1 MKLTPISIENVKVSK
16 AEGQQS
22 FSVPGFPRLSLRVS
36 YGGRK
41 TWCFRTRG
49 TTRIA
54 LGHWP
59 SMGIAEAQAAYRLAI
74 EAEGKGQAPRA
85 CGQACRG
92 RSVRRRDADLAQA
105 RPSWK
110 QERGRC
116 GVQDA
121 EPCAAEMEAPDEET
135 NRRTQTAGSIRRD
148 GEVGSLMTDQPSDLL
163 LRIAEAI
170 AVAHGRVVISDE
182 LAQVIT
188 KTSDRRRAGLPV
200 TDEVAWIENEL
211 KLSPGYSEWSARQLL
226 DRALH
231 GRKKAFV

>member
-1 MKLTPISIENVKVSK
+1 
-16 AEGQQS
+16 
-22 FSVPGFPRLSLRVS
+22 
-36 YGGRK
+36 
-41 TWCFRTRG
+41 
-49 TTRIA
+49 
-54 LGHWP
+54 
-59 SMGIAEAQAAYRLAI
+59 
-74 EAEGKGQAPRA
+74 
-85 CGQACRG
+85 
-92 RSVRRRDADLAQA
+92 
-105 RPSWK
+105 
-110 QERGRC
+110 
-116 GVQDA
+116 
-121 EPCAAEMEAPDEET
+121 
-135 NRRTQTAGSIRRD
+135 
-148 GEVGSLMTDQPSDLL
+148 MTDQPSDLL